1 MSHHRNF
8 TVGVLAAVLSL
19 ATSQAADPAVVN
31 DDVPATAA
39 ELAPPLTPAGAP
51 EAIKETGADDNGLQ
65 SAASV
70 QQIEDF
76 SEQSIHLFGVSSADP
91 GPNGF
96 HVYARFAPGGTAW
109 AIYPIADVLAYE
121 VVSVQQG
128 KIGIK
133 LTYGDYDNAKGEMVE
148 RERKIIVSWT
158 EDAESGATSVTVTPA
173 K

>member
-1 MSHHRNF
+1 MSRSLVL
-8 TVGVLAAVLSL
+8 TAGVLAVALSF
-19 ATSQAADPAVVN
+19 AARAADPAPV
-31 DDVPATAA
+31 DDNVPATAA

-51 EAIKETGADDNGLQ
+51 ETIKEIGADDAGLQ

-70 QQIEDF
+70 QQVDDF

-96 HVYARFAPGGTAW
+96 HVYARFAPGGAAW

-133 LTYGDYDNAKGEMVE
+133 LTYGDYAKGEMVE

-158 EDAESGATSVTVTPA
+158 ENAESGATSVTVTPA
-173 K
+173 R